1 MCCCCDTSDWFVRL
15 FLFPGFLWF
24 LSVSRKTLEK
34 PLKTASKKS
43 EKSNKKERK
52 KESKMVNR

>member
-1 MCCCCDTSDWFVRL
+1 VTHRIGLYVC